1 MTFVSTTKH
10 WQFLGETSIK
20 RAHTHLSVGCRCIS
34 HTFLSF
40 HWFSFQIGCCPAS
53 QNCTKLPNWGRSSF
67 FCSSLFCSSLFCSF
81 FCSSFFAPRLFA
93 PRFLYKGA
101 KAGLLLL
108 LIFLSSMQTVT
119 INTMQCIECSCWWS
133 SYKRCLLSWKLVFQN
148 WWESMAKS
156 DHNIVNTHTVIC
168 QGLVHFH
175 NRIFGHM
182 MCNRIHQNN
191 VLHEIHIVA

>member
-67 FCSSLFCSSLFCSF
+67 FCSSLFCSF
-81 FCSSFFAPRLFA
+81 FCSSFFA

-148 WWESMAKS
+148 WLEYGQEWSQYCQHTHSHMPGSRSLPQS
-156 DHNIVNTHTVIC
+156 DIRAYDV
-168 QGLVHFH
+168 Q
-175 NRIFGHM
+175 
-182 MCNRIHQNN
+182 QNSPK
-191 VLHEIHIVA
+191 